1 MQGGC
6 GFIDGRKRAAVGLV
20 SFPGSG
26 DTWLR
31 QLLETATGICTG
43 AIAVFVCMCVCV
55 CVCVCV
61 FLHVHV
67 YVAHVH
73 VTMLSIPHDAHTVV

>member
-1 MQGGC
+1 MYRYVFRKVPEGEMQGGC

-43 AIAVFVCMCVCV
+43 TVTVFVC
-55 CVCVCV
+55 
-61 FLHVHV
+61 V
-67 YVAHVH
+67 YFY
-73 VTMLSIPHDAHTVV
+73 MYM

>member
-6 GFIDGRKRAAVGLV
+6 GFVDGRKRAAVGLV

-26 DTWLR
+26 DMWLR

-43 AIAVFVCMCVCV
+43 TGAVCAYV

-61 FLHVHV
+61 FLLVHVHV
-67 YVAHVH
+67 AHVYFPY
-73 VTMLSIPHDAHTVV
+73 SIIQL

>member
-6 GFIDGRKRAAVGLV
+6 GFVDGRKRAAVGLV

-26 DTWLR
+26 DLWLR

-43 AIAVFVCMCVCV
+43 TITVCV
-55 CVCVCV
+55 CISTCICTCSSCIL
-61 FLHVHV
+61 F
-67 YVAHVH
+67 
-73 VTMLSIPHDAHTVV
+73 IPMMSLQ